1 MTSFSVA
8 VRIWMKTVFLFG
20 VCVGFAA
27 AMEDGIIG
35 LLFGALAFFLG
46 FVITLPLL
54 LPIYSLVDIS
64 RRLIHY
70 GIPAR
75 LAWLTFYLS
84 LMFFSFYEL
93 VSQIADN
100 HFIDIGAFFCQWI
113 MITIGILL
121 VAVLTTCK
129 SLNILYTQNN
139 ISSSLNH
146 VL

>member
-8 VRIWMKTVFLFG
+8 FRIWVKTVFLFG

-27 AMEDGIIG
+27 TMEEGIFG
-35 LLFGALAFFLG
+35 LLFAALAFFLG
-46 FVITLPLL
+46 FIITFPLL

-75 LAWLTFYLS
+75 LAWLTIYLS
-84 LMFFSFYEL
+84 LMFFFFYEL

-100 HFIDIGAFFCQWI
+100 HFIDIGEFFCQWI
-113 MITIGILL
+113 LITIGILL
-121 VAVLTTCK
+121 VAVLTTRK
-129 SLNILYTQNN
+129 SLNKLY
-139 ISSSLNH
+139 SLS
-146 VL
+146 

>member
-8 VRIWMKTVFLFG
+8 IRIWVKTVFLFG

-27 AMEDGIIG
+27 TREEGIFG
-35 LLFGALAFFLG
+35 LLFAALAFFLG
-46 FVITLPLL
+46 FIITLPLL

-84 LMFFSFYEL
+84 LMFFLFYEL
-93 VSQIADN
+93 VSQIAGN
-100 HFIDIGAFFCQWI
+100 HFIDIGEFFCQWI
-113 MITIGILL
+113 LITMGILL
-121 VAVLTTCK
+121 VAVLTTRK
-129 SLNILYTQNN
+129 SLNILYT
-139 ISSSLNH
+139 
-146 VL
+146 